1 MRNNCAHNV
10 GRTGPTLDGGEP
22 RADIAMFRPTTAES
36 PSPRAPVSRSQ
47 PLSLLLLHL
56 SAAFSGSPP
65 RSHARLEVTHSSPS
79 VAGTTLVTPTQ
90 ALKVRAPVEPVST

>member
-1 MRNNCAHNV
+1 MRNNRAHNV
-10 GRTGPTLDGGEP
+10 GRTGPTLDGGAP

-65 RSHARLEVTHSSPS
+65 RSHA
-79 VAGTTLVTPTQ
+79 AGSDAFFPIRGRTNSCDAETGPK
-90 ALKVRAPVEPVST
+90 ARAPVEPVST